1 MRIREREPQDPLP
14 LPFPLVATSMVRD
27 DISQKCKPAVNGV
40 FFVLVTTS
48 SPPEA
53 AQSHYWGWV
62 VFGVAVALVLL
73 SIVMLILGV
82 M

>member
-14 LPFPLVATSMVRD
+14 SPLVATSMVND
-27 DISQKCKPAVNGV
+27 DISQKYKPAVNGV

-48 SPPEA
+48 SSPEA
-53 AQSHYWGWV
+53 AQSPYWGWV

>member
-14 LPFPLVATSMVRD
+14 SPLVATSMVRD
-27 DISQKCKPAVNGV
+27 DVSQKYKPAVNGV